1 MYYPDLPLLKQEDA
15 QKDAGA
21 GGGSNVS
28 DKGQQQEELS
38 GIQLAQTQSSTESPE
53 GNADKVGNLCAIKM
67 VTL

>member
-1 MYYPDLPLLKQEDA
+1 MYYPDLPLLKQEGA

-38 GIQLAQTQSSTESPE
+38 GIQTQSSTESPD
-53 GNADKVGNLCAIKM
+53 GIADKVGNFLCYQM
-67 VTL
+67 VTF

>member
-21 GGGSNVS
+21 GGGSNVVS
-28 DKGQQQEELS
+28 DKGQQQEDLS
-38 GIQLAQTQSSTESPE
+38 GIQTQTSTESPD
-53 GNADKVGNLCAIKM
+53 GIADKVGNFLCYQM

>member
-28 DKGQQQEELS
+28 DKGQLQEELS
-38 GIQLAQTQSSTESPE
+38 GIQTQTNTESPD
-53 GNADKVGNLCAIKM
+53 GIADKVGNFLCYQI